1 MPKVITSCHA
11 GKQLKKPKVNL
22 VPSLSKPFNDYGRL
36 SKSLFV

>member
-11 GKQLKKPKVNL
+11 GLKKPRVNL